1 MFGLDF
7 DEIISLDFEYVA
19 RPGEL
24 PEVVCLVYREL
35 GSGKE
40 ERLWVDQLGPEPPF
54 RVDAGVLFVGY
65 FLSAEWSC
73 FLQLGWPL
81 PARSVDLFVEHRV
94 DRNGIEVAKEKRG
107 LLDACSFHGLLVMSK
122 DEKGDMRDLDHARR
136 TVVTG
141 RAHGDPRLLRRR
153 RRERSCP
160 LRAPGAGDLGS
171 LAGMGPRVPACRSD
185 EGRRQDGAQRRP
197 RRRAPRSRRS
207 ERTGPASART

>member
-7 DEIISLDFEYVA
+7 DEIISLDFEYVS

-35 GSGKE
+35 GSGRE
-40 ERLWVDQLGPEPPF
+40 ERLWADQLGPEPPF

-94 DRNGIEVAKEKRG
+94 DRNGIEFAKEKRG
-107 LLDACSFHGLLVMSK
+107 LLDACSFHGLFVMSK
-122 DEKGDMRDLDHARR
+122 DEKGDMRDLIMRGGPWPPQERRAILDYCAADVVSAAALFERQVPAIEARWQ
-136 TVVTG
+136 G
-141 RAHGDPRLLRRR
+141 WGA
-153 RRERSCP
+153 RSC
-160 LRAPGAGDLGS
+160 
-171 LAGMGPRVPACRSD
+171 VPKR
-185 EGRRQDGAQRRP
+185 
-197 RRRAPRSRRS
+197 
-207 ERTGPASART
+207 